1 MSGMKTLPAA
11 RDEKKQCER
20 CRFQSVCRMPEDG
33 PCAKLGRLTKKEFF
47 DGIGE
52 DGV

>member
-11 RDEKKQCER
+11 RDDKKQCEFCPFWSIR
-20 CRFQSVCRMPEDG
+20 RMPEDG
-33 PCAKLGRLTKKEFF
+33 PCTKLGRLTKKEFF